1 MMMMMLVPSMRLAGL
16 ENESVPARV
25 RGSGLAGGN
34 RRENISLLKYYEYK
48 VQPNTHAVSVA
59 NVAQNH
65 DNQCF
70 PGRCCSR
77 QSPHLTSKSKWVGE
91 PDQVAG
97 KHTKHWDNRRSKIPY
112 LASSPIL

>member
-1 MMMMMLVPSMRLAGL
+1 MMMMMMLVPSMRLAGL

-59 NVAQNH
+59 NVPKANGLENLTRLQANT
-65 DNQCF
+65 
-70 PGRCCSR
+70 
-77 QSPHLTSKSKWVGE
+77 QSTGIIEEAKSL
-91 PDQVAG
+91 
-97 KHTKHWDNRRSKIPY
+97 I
-112 LASSPIL
+112 